1 MKESFKIKDYW
12 LLNHPDDHSS
22 GTEWEESKWTIHEG
36 DTWYL
41 LSGPKL
47 MSSWAHGVYKRFC
60 QITFRTSDLSIEK
73 VFTNET
79 MISQGSEFTQSEA
92 EKFAERVKEDWEK
105 MRNGEDSSKT
115 FVFVM
120 RNPTQKFLS
129 GLIQDTISNYYED
142 PWISHFSN
150 PANKEFKED
159 FNRLMFEKGHSLDL
173 IEEFMNSDTNVDAW
187 KLDRKFLQ
195 IYKDALM
202 IPIEWYFES
211 PTPAWRTHM
220 NMDIFILHKIL
231 FHSQHS
237 KNRNFNNKMVRIVDM
252 DKECVGTVLNKLS
265 GKEEKYN
272 YNRLPDGSE
281 YGLAPDRVSGKPA
294 QAGEHNIRGK
304 LMKFLIFEGIFAEE
318 KYLNKIKFLL
328 SGREYC
334 WFEIMNKLY
343 PWHMYD
349 KTLGIEKKPFSAYK
363 DTYGITDWEN
373 FTNRG
378 REPEDYVEADM
389 YDAQTY
395 THFYNF
401 FYGDIEKFLK

>member
-1 MKESFKIKDYW
+1 MKDSFKIKDYW
-12 LLNHPDDHSS
+12 LERQGSDHIKSES
-22 GTEWEESKWTIHEG
+22 WEESRWTIHEG

-41 LSGPKL
+41 INGPKL
-47 MSSWAHGVYKRFC
+47 MSSWAHGAHKRFC
-60 QITFRTSDLSIEK
+60 EISFRTSDLSIDQ
-73 VFTNET
+73 VHTNEK
-79 MISQGSEFTQSEA
+79 MLAQGSEFTQPEA
-92 EKFAERVKEDWEK
+92 EKFAKRVTADWEK
-105 MRNGEDSSKT
+105 LRNGENSSKT

-129 GLIQDTISNYYED
+129 GLIQDTISNFYED
-142 PWISHFSN
+142 PWRAHFSN
-150 PANKEFKED
+150 PENKEFKED

-173 IEEFMNSDTNVDAW
+173 IEEFMNSDSNVDAW
-187 KLDRKFLQ
+187 SLDRKFLG

-211 PTPAWRTHM
+211 PIPAWRTHM

-237 KNRNFNNKMVRIVDM
+237 KNRNFNNQMVRIVDM

-272 YNRLPDGSE
+272 YGGE
-281 YGLAPDRVSGKPA
+281 YGLDSGRVIGKPA
-294 QAGEHNIRGK
+294 QAEEFNIRGK
-304 LMKFLIFEGIFAEE
+304 LMKSLIFEGIFDKEE
-318 KYLNKIKFLL
+318 YLNKIKFLL

-349 KTLGIEKKPFSAYK
+349 KALGIEKKPFSAYK

-378 REPEDYVEADM
+378 RKPEDYVEADM
-389 YDAQTY
+389 YDAETY
-395 THFYNF
+395 THFYNY
-401 FYGDIEKFLK
+401 FYGDLDKFLK